1 MNSQES
7 FVAGARDVAPALV
20 GNVPFG
26 IIVGVTAVSVG
37 FEPVT
42 IIAMSGLMFA
52 GAAQLA
58 MIDLLGEA
66 APLAIVVLTGLVV
79 NLRYVMY
86 SATISQYF
94 TEYGPRWRGVV
105 AAFLLDIT
113 FAMSVTKLDEDSTVE
128 AAPYYLGVG
137 IPLWLTW
144 VSATA
149 AGALLGAG
157 VPGSWHLEF
166 AIPLVFLGL
175 LAPAIDDHA
184 TAVAGI
190 VAGLVAVALVD
201 VPFNVG
207 LLGGALSGILA
218 GAIAGRNGD

>member
-7 FVAGARDVAPALV
+7 FLAGVRDVAPALV

-94 TEYGPRWRGVV
+94 NDYGPRWRSII

-128 AAPYYLGVG
+128 AAPYYIGVG

-175 LAPAIDDHA
+175 LAPAVDDQA

-207 LLGGALSGILA
+207 LLGGALAGILA
-218 GAIAGRNGD
+218 GAFAGRDEN